1 MAKVSNYIYYL
12 LLVLGVI
19 VFIMVF
25 ATENYDSILYTSYVY
40 ALIAAAGTLV
50 SSVAGMIA
58 KPSAVKGTMIGIVGM
73 LVILGI
79 SYGMA
84 DGTVLDSYP
93 KDTTEAASMWSDVGL
108 LVMYILAGLTILS
121 VVFSWV
127 WNIVNR

>member
-1 MAKVSNYIYYL
+1 MAKVTNYIYYL

-25 ATENYDSILYTSYVY
+25 TTENYDSILYTSYVY
-40 ALIAAAGTLV
+40 AIVAAAGTLI

-58 KPSAVKGTMIGIVGM
+58 KRSAVKGTMIGIVSM
-73 LVILGI
+73 LVIFGI